1 MENQTTLETPSL
13 RDQLE
18 SAIET
23 VSETPEVVETEV
35 AEVEA
40 KESDVKS
47 EKPRDE
53 SGKFKKANTETS
65 QESPLNEVSAEHEI
79 KPAKPRPSSWKK
91 DYEESWGKLDPT
103 LQDYISQREADFAKG
118 VSTYKN
124 QWDQAQPILN
134 SIEKFAPVLQQ
145 NGLDAATWI
154 NNLGT
159 AHQNLVYGSP
169 EQKLQ
174 MFAQLANDYGVDLG
188 ALTGGQQTSPQF
200 SMIAQEL
207 SQIKNQ
213 WQQFQSQQEQIEQT
227 QLKGEIESF
236 SKDKPYFDEVKETM
250 AGLLQNN
257 MATDLQTA
265 YDKAIRL
272 HDDIWQKIQSEQ
284 VKSSQTEQ
292 KSKIAAV
299 KAKAISPKSSSPT
312 ANVSLGGKGNNL
324 RDQLA
329 SIVDTFSSENI

>member
-1 MENQTTLETPSL
+1 MDNQTTLESPSL

-18 SAIET
+18 SAVES
-23 VSETPEVVETEV
+23 VSEAPEVVESEV
-35 AEVEA
+35 TEA
-40 KESDVKS
+40 KSDR
-47 EKPRDE
+47 PRDE
-53 SGKFKKANTETS
+53 SGKFKKTEEVTEEAPKVEV
-65 QESPLNEVSAEHEI
+65 QEEVVAEV

-91 DYEESWGKLDPT
+91 DYEESWGKLDPA
-103 LQDYISQREADFAKG
+103 LQDYIAQREADFAKG

-124 QWDQAQPILN
+124 QWDQAQPILS

-145 NGLDAATWI
+145 NGVDPAQWI
-154 NNLGT
+154 NSLGT
-159 AHQNLVYGSP
+159 AHQTLVYGNP

-174 MFAQLANDYGVDLG
+174 MFAQLANDYGVDLNG
-188 ALTGGQQTSPQF
+188 LTGGQGVSPQF

-213 WQQFQSQQEQIEQT
+213 WQQFQSQQEQQEQA
-227 QLKGEIESF
+227 QLKSEIDSF
-236 SKDKPYFDEVKETM
+236 SKDKPYFDDVRETM

-257 MATDLQTA
+257 MASDLNTA

-284 VKSSQTEQ
+284 TKSSQTEQ
-292 KSKIAAV
+292 KSRIAAV

>member
-1 MENQTTLETPSL
+1 MDNQTTLESPSL

-23 VSETPEVVETEV
+23 VSETPEVEVTET
-35 AEVEA
+35 
-40 KESDVKS
+40 KS
-47 EKPRDE
+47 ERVRDE
-53 SGKFKKANTETS
+53 SGKFTKAETKVEEKVEETPIAEV
-65 QESPLNEVSAEHEI
+65 QEEVVAEA

-103 LQDYISQREADFAKG
+103 LQDYITQREADFAKG

-124 QWDQAQPILN
+124 QWEQAQPILN
-134 SIEKFAPVLQQ
+134 TMEKFAPILQQ
-145 NGLDAATWI
+145 NGVDPAQWI
-154 NNLGT
+154 NSLGT
-159 AHQNLVYGSP
+159 AHQTLVYGTP
-169 EQKLQ
+169 DQKLQ
-174 MFAQLANDYGVDLG
+174 MFAQLANDYGVDLNG
-188 ALTGGQQTSPQF
+188 LTGGQGISPQF
-200 SMIAQEL
+200 SMIANEL

-213 WQQFQSQQEQIEQT
+213 WQQFQSQQEQQEQA
-227 QLKGEIESF
+227 QLKSEIDVF
-236 SKDKPYFDEVKETM
+236 SKDKPYFEDVRETM

-257 MATDLQTA
+257 MASDLQTA

-312 ANVSLGGKGNNL
+312 ANMSIGGKGNNL

>member
-1 MENQTTLETPSL
+1 MDNQTTLESPSL

-23 VSETPEVVETEV
+23 VVETPEVVETELT
-35 AEVEA
+35 ET
-40 KESDVKS
+40 KSDR
-47 EKPRDE
+47 PRDE
-53 SGKFKKANTETS
+53 SGKFKKTEEVTEETPIAEV
-65 QESPLNEVSAEHEI
+65 QEEVVAEA

-103 LQDYISQREADFAKG
+103 LQDYITQREADFAKG

-124 QWDQAQPILN
+124 QWEQAQPILN
-134 SIEKFAPVLQQ
+134 TMEKFAPILQQ
-145 NGLDAATWI
+145 NGVDPAQWI
-154 NNLGT
+154 NSLGT
-159 AHQNLVYGSP
+159 AHQTLVYGTP
-169 EQKLQ
+169 DQKLQ
-174 MFAQLANDYGVDLG
+174 MFAQLANDYGVDLNG
-188 ALTGGQQTSPQF
+188 LTGGQGISPQF
-200 SMIAQEL
+200 SMIANEL

-213 WQQFQSQQEQIEQT
+213 WQQFQSQQEQQEQA
-227 QLKGEIESF
+227 QLKSEIDVF
-236 SKDKPYFDEVKETM
+236 SKDKPYFEDVRETM

-257 MATDLQTA
+257 MASDLQTA

-312 ANVSLGGKGNNL
+312 ANMSIGGKGNNL

>member
-1 MENQTTLETPSL
+1 MDNQTTLESPSL

-18 SAIET
+18 SAVES
-23 VSETPEVVETEV
+23 VVETPEVVETEV
-35 AEVEA
+35 KA
-40 KESDVKS
+40 D
-47 EKPRDE
+47 KPRDE
-53 SGKFKKANTETS
+53 SGKFKSTKEVTEEAPEVEV
-65 QESPLNEVSAEHEI
+65 QEEVVAEA

-103 LQDYISQREADFAKG
+103 LQDYITQREADFAKG

-124 QWDQAQPILN
+124 QWEQAQPILN
-134 SIEKFAPVLQQ
+134 TMEKFAPILQQ
-145 NGLDAATWI
+145 NGVDPAQWI
-154 NNLGT
+154 NSLGT
-159 AHQNLVYGSP
+159 P
-169 EQKLQ
+169 DQK
-174 MFAQLANDYGVDLG
+174 MQLCALIANDYGIDLNG
-188 ALTGGQQTSPQF
+188 LTGGQSVSPQF

-213 WQQFQSQQEQIEQT
+213 WQQFQSQQEQQEQA
-227 QLKGEIESF
+227 QLKSEIDSF
-236 SKDKPYFDEVKETM
+236 SKDKPYFDDVRETM

-257 MATDLQTA
+257 MASDLNTA

>member
-23 VSETPEVVETEV
+23 VEATPEVVESEVTET
-35 AEVEA
+35 
-40 KESDVKS
+40 SD
-47 EKPRDE
+47 KPRDE
-53 SGKFKKANTETS
+53 SGKFKSTKEVEATPSEV
-65 QESPLNEVSAEHEI
+65 QEEVVAES

-124 QWDQAQPILN
+124 QWDQAQPIL
-134 SIEKFAPVLQQ
+134 STIEKFAPVLQQ
-145 NGLDAATWI
+145 NGVDPAQWI

-159 AHQNLVYGSP
+159 AHQTLVYGNP
-169 EQKLQ
+169 DQKLQ
-174 MFAQLANDYGVDLG
+174 MFAQLANDYGVDLNV
-188 ALTGGQQTSPQF
+188 LTGGQGVSPQF

-213 WQQFQSQQEQIEQT
+213 WQQFQSMQEQQEQT

-236 SKDKPYFDEVKETM
+236 SKDKPYFDDVRETM

-257 MATDLQTA
+257 MASDLNTA

-292 KSKIAAV
+292 KSRIAAV

-312 ANVSLGGKGNNL
+312 ANMSIGGKGNNL

-329 SIVDTFSSENI
+329 SIVDTYSSENI

>member
-1 MENQTTLETPSL
+1 MDNETTLESPSL

-18 SAIET
+18 SAIDT
-23 VSETPEVVETEV
+23 VEATPEVVE
-35 AEVEA
+35 AEV
-40 KESDVKS
+40 SD
-47 EKPRDE
+47 KPRDE
-53 SGKFKKANTETS
+53 SGKFKSNKEVTETPS
-65 QESPLNEVSAEHEI
+65 EVQEEVIAETI
-79 KPAKPRPSSWKK
+79 TAKPRPSSWKK

-103 LQDYISQREADFAKG
+103 LQDYITQRESDFAKG
-118 VSTYKN
+118 VSTYKS
-124 QWDQAQPILN
+124 QWDQAQPIL
-134 SIEKFAPVLQQ
+134 STIEKFAPVLQQ
-145 NGLDAATWI
+145 NGLDASTWI

-159 AHQNLVYGSP
+159 AHQTLVYGNP
-169 EQKLQ
+169 DQKLQ
-174 MFAQLANDYGVDLG
+174 MFAQLANDYGVDLNG
-188 ALTGGQQTSPQF
+188 LLGGQQASPQF

-213 WQQFQSQQEQIEQT
+213 WQQFQSQQEQVEQT

-236 SKDKPYFDEVKETM
+236 SKDKPYFDDVRETM

-257 MATDLQTA
+257 MASDLNTA

-272 HDDIWQKIQSEQ
+272 HDDIWQKVQSEQ

-292 KSKIAAV
+292 KSRIAAV

-312 ANVSLGGKGNNL
+312 ANMSIGGKGNNL

-329 SIVDTFSSENI
+329 SIVDTFSTENI

>member
-1 MENQTTLETPSL
+1 MEDQTTLETPSL

-23 VSETPEVVETEV
+23 VVETPEVVETEV
-35 AEVEA
+35 TEA
-40 KESDVKS
+40 KTD
-47 EKPRDE
+47 KPRDE
-53 SGKFKKANTETS
+53 SGKFKSTKEVTEAPEVEV
-65 QESPLNEVSAEHEI
+65 QEEVVAET

-91 DYEESWGKLDPT
+91 DYEESWGRLDPN
-103 LQDYISQREADFAKG
+103 LQDYITQREADFAKG
-118 VSTYKN
+118 VSTYKA
-124 QWDQAQPILN
+124 QWDQAQPVLN
-134 SIEKFAPVLQQ
+134 SIEKFAPILQQ
-145 NGLDAATWI
+145 NGIDPAQWI

-159 AHQNLVYGSP
+159 AHQTLVYGNP
-169 EQKLQ
+169 DQKLQ
-174 MFAQLANDYGVDLG
+174 MFAQLANDYGIDLNG
-188 ALTGGQQTSPQF
+188 LTGGQSVSPQF

-213 WQQFQSQQEQIEQT
+213 WQQFQSQQEQQEQA
-227 QLKGEIESF
+227 QLKSEIDSF
-236 SKDKPYFDEVKETM
+236 SKDKPYFDDVRETM

-257 MATDLQTA
+257 MASDLNTA

-292 KSKIAAV
+292 KSKLAAV

-312 ANVSLGGKGNNL
+312 ANVSIGGKGNNL

>member
-13 RDQLE
+13 RDQIE
-18 SAIET
+18 SAVET
-23 VSETPEVVETEV
+23 VETAPEVVESEV
-35 AEVEA
+35 
-40 KESDVKS
+40 SD
-47 EKPRDE
+47 KPRDE
-53 SGKFKKANTETS
+53 SGKFKSTKEVTEETPS
-65 QESPLNEVSAEHEI
+65 EVQEEVVAES

-118 VSTYKN
+118 VSTYKS
-124 QWDQAQPILN
+124 QWDQAQPIL
-134 SIEKFAPVLQQ
+134 STMEKFAPTLQQ
-145 NGLDAATWI
+145 NGIDPAQWI
-154 NNLGT
+154 NSLGT
-159 AHQNLVYGSP
+159 AHQTLVFGNP
-169 EQKLQ
+169 DQKLQ
-174 MFAQLANDYGVDLG
+174 MFAQLANDYGVDLNG
-188 ALTGGQQTSPQF
+188 LLGGQQASPQF

-213 WQQFQSQQEQIEQT
+213 WQQFQSQQEQMEQT

-236 SKDKPYFDEVKETM
+236 SKDKPYFDEVRETM

-257 MATDLQTA
+257 MASDLNTA

-272 HDDIWQKIQSEQ
+272 HDDVWQKIQSEQ
-284 VKSSQTEQ
+284 
-292 KSKIAAV
+292 KSKLALV

>member
-1 MENQTTLETPSL
+1 MDNQTTLESPSL

-18 SAIET
+18 SAVES
-23 VSETPEVVETEV
+23 VVETPEVVETEIK
-35 AEVEA
+35 A
-40 KESDVKS
+40 D
-47 EKPRDE
+47 KPRDE
-53 SGKFKKANTETS
+53 SGKFKSTKEEVTEEAPIEEV
-65 QESPLNEVSAEHEI
+65 QEEVVAET

-103 LQDYISQREADFAKG
+103 LQDYITQREADFAKG

-124 QWDQAQPILN
+124 QWEQAQPIL
-134 SIEKFAPVLQQ
+134 STMEKFAPILQQ
-145 NGLDAATWI
+145 NGVDPAQWI
-154 NNLGT
+154 NSLGT
-159 AHQNLVYGSP
+159 AHQTLVYGTP
-169 EQKLQ
+169 DQKLQ
-174 MFAQLANDYGVDLG
+174 MFAQLANDYGIDLNG
-188 ALTGGQQTSPQF
+188 LTGGQAVSPQF

-213 WQQFQSQQEQIEQT
+213 WQQFQSQQEQQEQA
-227 QLKGEIESF
+227 QLKSEIDSF
-236 SKDKPYFDEVKETM
+236 SKDKPYFDDVRETM

-257 MATDLQTA
+257 MASDLNTA

>member
-1 MENQTTLETPSL
+1 MDNETTLESPSL
-13 RDQLE
+13 RDQIE
-18 SAIET
+18 SAVET
-23 VSETPEVVETEV
+23 VVETPV
-35 AEVEA
+35 VESTN
-40 KESDVKS
+40 EIT
-47 EKPRDE
+47 ERPRDE
-53 SGKFKKANTETS
+53 SGKFTKETETP
-65 QESPLNEVSAEHEI
+65 EAEAKIEVSSEPEV

-103 LQDYISQREADFAKG
+103 LQDYITQREADFAKG

-124 QWDQAQPILN
+124 QWDQAQPIL
-134 SIEKFAPVLQQ
+134 STIEKFAPVLQQ
-145 NGLDAATWI
+145 NGVDPAQWI
-154 NNLGT
+154 NSLGT
-159 AHQNLVYGSP
+159 AHQTLVYGNP

-174 MFAQLANDYGVDLG
+174 MFAQLANDYGVDLSG
-188 ALTGGQQTSPQF
+188 LLGGQQASPQF

-213 WQQFQSQQEQIEQT
+213 WQAFQSQQEQMEQT
-227 QLKGEIESF
+227 QLKSEIDSF
-236 SKDKPYFDEVKETM
+236 SKDKPYFEDVRETM

-284 VKSSQTEQ
+284 VKSSQKEQ
-292 KSKIAAV
+292 QSKIAAV

-312 ANVSLGGKGNNL
+312 ANVAIGGKGNNL

-329 SIVDTFSSENI
+329 SIVDTYSSENI

>member
-1 MENQTTLETPSL
+1 MDNQTTLESPSL

-18 SAIET
+18 SAVES
-23 VSETPEVVETEV
+23 VVETPEVVETEV
-35 AEVEA
+35 KA
-40 KESDVKS
+40 D
-47 EKPRDE
+47 KPRDE
-53 SGKFKKANTETS
+53 SGKFKKADEEVTEAPEVEV
-65 QESPLNEVSAEHEI
+65 QEEVVLEATRPVPS
-79 KPAKPRPSSWKK
+79 KPRPSSWKK

-103 LQDYISQREADFAKG
+103 LQDYITQREADFAKG

-124 QWDQAQPILN
+124 QWEQAQPIL
-134 SIEKFAPVLQQ
+134 STMEKFAPILQQ
-145 NGLDAATWI
+145 NGVDPAQWI
-154 NNLGT
+154 NSLGT
-159 AHQNLVYGSP
+159 AHQTLVYGTP
-169 EQKLQ
+169 DQKMQ
-174 MFAQLANDYGVDLG
+174 MFAQLANDYGIDLNG
-188 ALTGGQQTSPQF
+188 LTGGQAVSPQF
-200 SMIAQEL
+200 SMIANEL

-213 WQQFQSQQEQIEQT
+213 WQAFQSQQEQMEQA
-227 QLKGEIESF
+227 QLKSEIDSF
-236 SKDKPYFDEVKETM
+236 SKDKPYFADVRETM
-250 AGLLQNN
+250 AGLLQTG

-272 HDDIWQKIQSEQ
+272 SDDIWQKIQSEQ

-292 KSKIAAV
+292 KSKLAAV

>member
-1 MENQTTLETPSL
+1 MENGTTSESPSL

-23 VSETPEVVETEV
+23 VVETPVVETE
-35 AEVEA
+35 AVETT
-40 KESDVKS
+40 SD
-47 EKPRDE
+47 KPRDE
-53 SGKFKKANTETS
+53 SGKFVKETTETPS
-65 QESPLNEVSAEHEI
+65 EVQEEVVAEA

-124 QWDQAQPILN
+124 QWDQAQPIL
-134 SIEKFAPVLQQ
+134 STLEKFAPVLQQ
-145 NGLDAATWI
+145 NGVSPAQWI
-154 NNLGT
+154 DSLGT
-159 AHQNLVYGSP
+159 AHQTLVYGNP

-174 MFAQLANDYGVDLG
+174 MFAQLANDYGVDLN
-188 ALTGGQQTSPQF
+188 ALTGGQSISPQF
-200 SMIAQEL
+200 SMIANEL

-213 WQQFQSQQEQIEQT
+213 WQQFQSMQEQQEQA
-227 QLKGEIESF
+227 QLKGEIDSF
-236 SKDKPYFDEVKETM
+236 SKDKPYFEDVRETM

-257 MATDLQTA
+257 MASDLQTA

-284 VKSSQTEQ
+284 VKSSQKEQ
-292 KSKIAAV
+292 QSKIAAV

-312 ANVSLGGKGNNL
+312 ANMSIGGKGNNL

>member
-1 MENQTTLETPSL
+1 MDNQTTLESPSL

-18 SAIET
+18 SAVEAVT
-23 VSETPEVVETEV
+23 ETPEVVETEV
-35 AEVEA
+35 TET
-40 KESDVKS
+40 KSDR
-47 EKPRDE
+47 PRDE
-53 SGKFKKANTETS
+53 SGKFKKTTEEVTEETPS
-65 QESPLNEVSAEHEI
+65 EVQEEVVAEV

-103 LQDYISQREADFAKG
+103 LQDYITQREADFAKG

-124 QWDQAQPILN
+124 QWEQAQPILN
-134 SIEKFAPVLQQ
+134 TMEKFAPILQQ
-145 NGLDAATWI
+145 NGVDPAQWI
-154 NNLGT
+154 NSLGT
-159 AHQNLVYGSP
+159 AHQTLVYGTP
-169 EQKLQ
+169 DQKLQ
-174 MFAQLANDYGVDLG
+174 MFAQLANDYGVDLNG
-188 ALTGGQQTSPQF
+188 LTGGQSISPQF
-200 SMIAQEL
+200 SMIANEL

-213 WQQFQSQQEQIEQT
+213 WQQFQSQQEQQEQA
-227 QLKGEIESF
+227 QLKSEIDVF
-236 SKDKPYFDEVKETM
+236 SKDKPYFEDVRETM

-257 MATDLQTA
+257 MASDLQTA

-312 ANVSLGGKGNNL
+312 ANMSIGGKGNNL

>member
-1 MENQTTLETPSL
+1 MDNQTTLESPSL
-13 RDQLE
+13 RDQIE
-18 SAIET
+18 NAVET
-23 VSETPEVVETEV
+23 VVEAPEVVETEV
-35 AEVEA
+35 T
-40 KESDVKS
+40 ESKS
-47 EKPRDE
+47 DRVRDE
-53 SGKFKKANTETS
+53 SGKFKKAEEVTETPTEEV
-65 QESPLNEVSAEHEI
+65 QEEVVAEA

-118 VSTYKN
+118 VSTYKA

-134 SIEKFAPVLQQ
+134 SIEKFAPILQQ
-145 NGLDAATWI
+145 NGVDPAQWI
-154 NNLGT
+154 TNLGT
-159 AHQNLVYGSP
+159 AHQTLVYGNP

-174 MFAQLANDYGVDLG
+174 MFAQLANDYGIDLNG
-188 ALTGGQQTSPQF
+188 LTGGQGVSPQF
-200 SMIAQEL
+200 SMIANEL

-213 WQQFQSQQEQIEQT
+213 WQAFQSQQEQQEQA
-227 QLKGEIESF
+227 QLKSEIDSF
-236 SKDKPYFDEVKETM
+236 SKDKPYFDDVRETM

-257 MATDLQTA
+257 MAADLNTA

-312 ANVSLGGKGNNL
+312 ANVSIGGKGNNL

>member
-13 RDQLE
+13 RDQIE
-18 SAIET
+18 SAVETVET
-23 VSETPEVVETEV
+23 VSEAPEVVESEAV
-35 AEVEA
+35 EVE
-40 KESDVKS
+40 SS

-53 SGKFKKANTETS
+53 SGKFKKANTESS
-65 QESPLNEVSAEHEI
+65 QESSLNEVSAESEF

-103 LQDYISQREADFAKG
+103 LQDYITQRESDFAKG

-124 QWDQAQPILN
+124 QWDQAQPIL
-134 SIEKFAPVLQQ
+134 STLEKFAPTLQQ
-145 NGLDAATWI
+145 NGIDPAQWI

-159 AHQNLVYGSP
+159 AHQTLVFGNP
-169 EQKLQ
+169 DQKLQ
-174 MFAQLANDYGVDLG
+174 MFAQLANDYGVDLNG
-188 ALTGGQQTSPQF
+188 LTGGQSASPQF

-213 WQQFQSQQEQIEQT
+213 WQQFQSQQEQMEQT

-236 SKDKPYFDEVKETM
+236 SKDKPYFDEVRETM

-257 MATDLQTA
+257 MASDLNTA
-265 YDKAIRL
+265 YDKAVRL
-272 HDDIWQKIQSEQ
+272 NDDVWQKIQSEQ
-284 VKSSQTEQ
+284 IKSSQTEQ
-292 KSKIAAV
+292 KSRLALV

-312 ANVSLGGKGNNL
+312 ANMSIGGKGNNL

>member
-1 MENQTTLETPSL
+1 MDNETTLESPSL

-18 SAIET
+18 SAVEAVET
-23 VSETPEVVETEV
+23 APEVESEVVE
-35 AEVEA
+35 
-40 KESDVKS
+40 S
-47 EKPRDE
+47 KPRDE
-53 SGKFKKANTETS
+53 SGKFKSTKEVTEAPS
-65 QESPLNEVSAEHEI
+65 EVQEEVVAEE

-91 DYEESWGKLDPT
+91 DYEESWGKLDPN
-103 LQDYISQREADFAKG
+103 LQDYISQRESDFAKG
-118 VSTYKN
+118 VSTYKS
-124 QWDQAQPILN
+124 QWDQAQPIM
-134 SIEKFAPVLQQ
+134 STIEKFAPVLQQ

-154 NNLGT
+154 NSLGT
-159 AHQNLVYGSP
+159 AHQTLVYGNP
-169 EQKLQ
+169 DQKLQ
-174 MFAQLANDYGVDLG
+174 MFAQLANDYGVDLNG
-188 ALTGGQQTSPQF
+188 LTGGQGISPQF

-213 WQQFQSQQEQIEQT
+213 WQQFQSQQEQQEQT

-236 SKDKPYFDEVKETM
+236 SKDKPYFDDVRETM

-257 MATDLQTA
+257 MASDLNTA

-272 HDDIWQKIQSEQ
+272 HDDIWQKVQSEQ
-284 VKSSQTEQ
+284 VKSSQTEL
-292 KSKIAAV
+292 KSKLAAV

-312 ANVSLGGKGNNL
+312 ATIGLGGKGNNL

>member
-13 RDQLE
+13 RDQIE
-18 SAIET
+18 SAVET
-23 VSETPEVVETEV
+23 VETAPEVVETKV
-35 AEVEA
+35 
-40 KESDVKS
+40 SD
-47 EKPRDE
+47 KPRDE
-53 SGKFKKANTETS
+53 SGKFKSTKEETEAPS
-65 QESPLNEVSAEHEI
+65 EEVQEEVVAEV
-79 KPAKPRPSSWKK
+79 KSAKPRPSSWKK

-118 VSTYKN
+118 VSTYKS
-124 QWDQAQPILN
+124 QWDQAQPIL
-134 SIEKFAPVLQQ
+134 STMEKFAPTLQQ
-145 NGLDAATWI
+145 NGIDPAQWI
-154 NNLGT
+154 NSLGT
-159 AHQNLVYGSP
+159 AHQTLVFGNP
-169 EQKLQ
+169 DQKLQ
-174 MFAQLANDYGVDLG
+174 MFAQLANDYGVDLNG
-188 ALTGGQQTSPQF
+188 LLGGGQQASPQF

-213 WQQFQSQQEQIEQT
+213 WQQFQSQQEQIEQA

-236 SKDKPYFDEVKETM
+236 SKDKPYFDDVRETM

-257 MATDLQTA
+257 MASDLNTA

-292 KSKIAAV
+292 KSKLALV

-312 ANVSLGGKGNNL
+312 ANMSIGGKGNNL

>member
-1 MENQTTLETPSL
+1 MDNETTLESPSL

-18 SAIET
+18 SAVEAVET
-23 VSETPEVVETEV
+23 APEVESEVVE
-35 AEVEA
+35 
-40 KESDVKS
+40 S
-47 EKPRDE
+47 KPRDE
-53 SGKFKKANTETS
+53 SGKFKKTEEVTEAPQVEQP
-65 QESPLNEVSAEHEI
+65 QEAVEAEF

-91 DYEESWGKLDPT
+91 DYEESWGKLDPN
-103 LQDYISQREADFAKG
+103 LQDYISQRESDFAKG
-118 VSTYKN
+118 VSTYKS
-124 QWDQAQPILN
+124 QWDQAQPIM
-134 SIEKFAPVLQQ
+134 STIEKFAPVLQQ

-154 NNLGT
+154 NSLGT
-159 AHQNLVYGSP
+159 AHQTLVYGNP
-169 EQKLQ
+169 DQKLQ
-174 MFAQLANDYGVDLG
+174 MFAQLANDYGVDLNG
-188 ALTGGQQTSPQF
+188 LTGGQGVSPQF

-213 WQQFQSQQEQIEQT
+213 WQQFQSQQEQQEQT

-236 SKDKPYFDEVKETM
+236 SKDKPYFDDVRETM

-257 MATDLQTA
+257 MASDLNTA

-272 HDDIWQKIQSEQ
+272 HDDIWQKVQSEQ
-284 VKSSQTEQ
+284 TKSSQTEQ
-292 KSKIAAV
+292 KSRLALV

>member
-1 MENQTTLETPSL
+1 MDNETTLESPSL
-13 RDQLE
+13 RDQ
-18 SAIET
+18 IENAVDT
-23 VSETPEVVETEV
+23 VTEAPEVVE
-35 AEVEA
+35 AEV
-40 KESDVKS
+40 SD
-47 EKPRDE
+47 KPRDE
-53 SGKFKKANTETS
+53 SGKFKSTKEEVTEAPLGEV
-65 QESPLNEVSAEHEI
+65 QEEVSLEA

-103 LQDYISQREADFAKG
+103 LQDYISQRESDFAKG
-118 VSTYKN
+118 VSTYKA

-145 NGLDAATWI
+145 NGVDPAQWI

-159 AHQNLVYGSP
+159 AHQTLVFGNP
-169 EQKLQ
+169 DQKLQ
-174 MFAQLANDYGVDLG
+174 MFAQLANDYGVDLNG
-188 ALTGGQQTSPQF
+188 LTGGQSASPQF

-213 WQQFQSQQEQIEQT
+213 WQQFQSQQEQMEQT

-236 SKDKPYFDEVKETM
+236 SKDKPYFDEVRETM

-257 MATDLQTA
+257 MASDLNTA
-265 YDKAIRL
+265 YDKAVRL
-272 HDDIWQKIQSEQ
+272 NDDVWQKIQSEQ
-284 VKSSQTEQ
+284 IKSSQTEQ
-292 KSKIAAV
+292 KSRLALV

-312 ANVSLGGKGNNL
+312 ANMSIGGKGNNL

>member
-1 MENQTTLETPSL
+1 METNETTLESPSL
-13 RDQLE
+13 RDQIE
-18 SAIET
+18 SAVET
-23 VSETPEVVETEV
+23 VETAVETPEVVETEV
-35 AEVEA
+35 T
-40 KESDVKS
+40 SD
-47 EKPRDE
+47 KPRDE
-53 SGKFKKANTETS
+53 SGKFKKADEVTEAPS
-65 QESPLNEVSAEHEI
+65 EVQEEVVAEA

-118 VSTYKN
+118 VSTYKT
-124 QWDQAQPILN
+124 QWDQAQPIL
-134 SIEKFAPVLQQ
+134 SKIEKFAPTLQQ
-145 NGLDAATWI
+145 NGVDPAQWI
-154 NNLGT
+154 DSLGT
-159 AHQNLVYGSP
+159 AHQTLVYGNP

-188 ALTGGQQTSPQF
+188 GLVGGQEVSPQF

-213 WQQFQSQQEQIEQT
+213 WQAFQSQQEQMEQT
-227 QLKGEIESF
+227 QLKGEIDSF
-236 SKDKPYFDEVKETM
+236 SKEKPYFEDVRETM

-284 VKSSQTEQ
+284 VKSSQKEQ
-292 KSKIAAV
+292 QSKIAAV

-312 ANVSLGGKGNNL
+312 ANMSIGGKGNNL

>member
-13 RDQLE
+13 RDQIE
-18 SAIET
+18 SAVET
-23 VSETPEVVETEV
+23 VEAAPEVVETEV
-35 AEVEA
+35 VES
-40 KESDVKS
+40 KSD
-47 EKPRDE
+47 KPRDE
-53 SGKFKKANTETS
+53 SGKFKKTEEVQETS
-65 QESPLNEVSAEHEI
+65 PTEQPQEAVAEEF

-103 LQDYISQREADFAKG
+103 LQDYIAQRESDFAKG
-118 VSTYKN
+118 VSTYKA

-134 SIEKFAPVLQQ
+134 SIEKFAPILQQ
-145 NGLDAATWI
+145 NGVDPAQWI

-159 AHQNLVYGSP
+159 AHQTLVYGNP
-169 EQKLQ
+169 DQKLQ

-188 ALTGGQQTSPQF
+188 VLTGGQQSSPQF

-213 WQQFQSQQEQIEQT
+213 WQQFQSQQEQVEQA

-236 SKDKPYFDEVKETM
+236 SKDKPYFDEVRETM

-257 MATDLQTA
+257 MASDLNTA

-272 HDDIWQKIQSEQ
+272 HDDIWQKVQSEQ
-284 VKSSQTEQ
+284 TKSSQTEQ
-292 KSKIAAV
+292 KSRLALV

-329 SIVDTFSSENI
+329 SIVDTFSNENI

>member
-1 MENQTTLETPSL
+1 MDNQTTLESPSL

-23 VSETPEVVETEV
+23 VSETPEVEVTET
-35 AEVEA
+35 
-40 KESDVKS
+40 KS
-47 EKPRDE
+47 ERVRDE
-53 SGKFKKANTETS
+53 SGKFTKAETKAEEKVEETPIAEV
-65 QESPLNEVSAEHEI
+65 QEEVVAEA

-103 LQDYISQREADFAKG
+103 LQDYITQREADFAKG

-124 QWDQAQPILN
+124 QWEQAQPILN
-134 SIEKFAPVLQQ
+134 TMEKFAPILQQ
-145 NGLDAATWI
+145 NGVDPAQWI
-154 NNLGT
+154 NSLGT
-159 AHQNLVYGSP
+159 AHQTLVYGTP
-169 EQKLQ
+169 DQKLQ
-174 MFAQLANDYGVDLG
+174 MFAQLANDYGVDLNG
-188 ALTGGQQTSPQF
+188 LTGGQGISPQF
-200 SMIAQEL
+200 SMIANEL

-213 WQQFQSQQEQIEQT
+213 WQQFQSQQEQQEQA
-227 QLKGEIESF
+227 QLKSEIDVF
-236 SKDKPYFDEVKETM
+236 SKDKPYFEDVRETM

-257 MATDLQTA
+257 MASDLQTA

-272 HDDIWQKIQSEQ
+272 RDDIWQKIQSEQ

-312 ANVSLGGKGNNL
+312 ANMSIGGKGNNL

>member
-13 RDQLE
+13 RDQIE
-18 SAIET
+18 SAVET
-23 VSETPEVVETEV
+23 VETAVETPEVVETEV
-35 AEVEA
+35 
-40 KESDVKS
+40 SD
-47 EKPRDE
+47 KPRDE
-53 SGKFKKANTETS
+53 SGKFKSTKEITDETPS
-65 QESPLNEVSAEHEI
+65 EVQEEVVAES

-103 LQDYISQREADFAKG
+103 LQDYITQRESDFAKG

-124 QWDQAQPILN
+124 QWDQAQPIL
-134 SIEKFAPVLQQ
+134 STLEKFAPTLQQ
-145 NGLDAATWI
+145 HGVDPAQWI

-159 AHQNLVYGSP
+159 AHQTLVFGNP
-169 EQKLQ
+169 DQKLQ
-174 MFAQLANDYGVDLG
+174 MFAQLANDYGVDLNG
-188 ALTGGQQTSPQF
+188 LTGGQQASPQF

-213 WQQFQSQQEQIEQT
+213 WQQFQSQQEQMEQT
-227 QLKGEIESF
+227 QLKSEIESF
-236 SKDKPYFDEVKETM
+236 SKDKPYFDEVRETM

-257 MATDLQTA
+257 MASDLNTA
-265 YDKAIRL
+265 YDKAVRL
-272 HDDIWQKIQSEQ
+272 NDDVWQKIQSEQ
-284 VKSSQTEQ
+284 IKSSQTEQ
-292 KSKIAAV
+292 KSRLALV

-312 ANVSLGGKGNNL
+312 ANMSIGGKGNNL

>member
-1 MENQTTLETPSL
+1 MDNETTLESPSL
-13 RDQLE
+13 RDQIE
-18 SAIET
+18 SAVET
-23 VSETPEVVETEV
+23 ITETPEVVETENTI
-35 AEVEA
+35 
-40 KESDVKS
+40 S
-47 EKPRDE
+47 ERPRDE
-53 SGKFKKANTETS
+53 SGKFKSTEEKAEENI
-65 QESPLNEVSAEHEI
+65 EVSGEPEVKA
-79 KPAKPRPSSWKK
+79 AKPRPSSWKK

-124 QWDQAQPILN
+124 QWDQAQPIL
-134 SIEKFAPVLQQ
+134 STIEKFAPVLQQ
-145 NGLDAATWI
+145 NGVDPAQWI
-154 NNLGT
+154 NSLGT
-159 AHQNLVYGSP
+159 AHQTLVYGNP

-174 MFAQLANDYGVDLG
+174 MFAQLANDYGVDLNG
-188 ALTGGQQTSPQF
+188 LLGGQQASPQF

-213 WQQFQSQQEQIEQT
+213 WQQFQSMQEQQEQT

-236 SKDKPYFDEVKETM
+236 SKDKPYFDDVRETM

-257 MATDLQTA
+257 MATDLNTA

-284 VKSSQTEQ
+284 VKSSQKEQ
-292 KSKIAAV
+292 QSKIAAV

-312 ANVSLGGKGNNL
+312 ANMAIGGKGNNL

-329 SIVDTFSSENI
+329 SIVDTYSSENI

>member
-1 MENQTTLETPSL
+1 MDNETTLESPSL

-18 SAIET
+18 SAVEAVET
-23 VSETPEVVETEV
+23 APEVESEVVE
-35 AEVEA
+35 
-40 KESDVKS
+40 S
-47 EKPRDE
+47 KPRDE
-53 SGKFKKANTETS
+53 SGKFKSTKEVTEAS
-65 QESPLNEVSAEHEI
+65 SEVQEEVVAEE

-103 LQDYISQREADFAKG
+103 LQDYISQRESDFAKG
-118 VSTYKN
+118 VSTYKS
-124 QWDQAQPILN
+124 QWDQAQPIM
-134 SIEKFAPVLQQ
+134 STIEKFAPVLQQ

-154 NNLGT
+154 NSLGT
-159 AHQNLVYGSP
+159 AHQTLVYGNP
-169 EQKLQ
+169 DQKLQ
-174 MFAQLANDYGVDLG
+174 MFAQLANDYGVDLNG
-188 ALTGGQQTSPQF
+188 LTGGQGVSPQF

-213 WQQFQSQQEQIEQT
+213 WQQFQSQQEQQEQT

-236 SKDKPYFDEVKETM
+236 SKDKPYFDDVRETM

-257 MATDLQTA
+257 MASDLNTA

-272 HDDIWQKIQSEQ
+272 HDDIWQKVQSEQ
-284 VKSSQTEQ
+284 VKSSQTEL
-292 KSKIAAV
+292 KSKLAAV

-312 ANVSLGGKGNNL
+312 ATIGLGGKGNNL

>member
-1 MENQTTLETPSL
+1 MDNQTTLESPSL

-23 VSETPEVVETEV
+23 VSETPEVEVTET
-35 AEVEA
+35 
-40 KESDVKS
+40 KS
-47 EKPRDE
+47 ERVRDE
-53 SGKFKKANTETS
+53 SGKFTKAETKVEEKVEETPIAEV
-65 QESPLNEVSAEHEI
+65 QEEVVAEA

-91 DYEESWGKLDPT
+91 DYEESWGKLDPN
-103 LQDYISQREADFAKG
+103 LQDYITQREADFAKG

-124 QWDQAQPILN
+124 QWEQAQPILN
-134 SIEKFAPVLQQ
+134 TMEKFAPILQQ
-145 NGLDAATWI
+145 NGVDPAQWI
-154 NNLGT
+154 NSLGT
-159 AHQNLVYGSP
+159 AHQTLVYGTP
-169 EQKLQ
+169 DQKLQ
-174 MFAQLANDYGVDLG
+174 MFAQLANDYGVDLNG
-188 ALTGGQQTSPQF
+188 LTGGQSISPQF
-200 SMIAQEL
+200 SMIANEL

-213 WQQFQSQQEQIEQT
+213 WQQFQSQQEQQEQA
-227 QLKGEIESF
+227 QLKSEIDVF
-236 SKDKPYFDEVKETM
+236 SKDKPYFEDVRETM

-257 MATDLQTA
+257 MASDLQTA

-312 ANVSLGGKGNNL
+312 ANMSIGGKGNNL

>member
-1 MENQTTLETPSL
+1 MDNGTTSESPSL
-13 RDQLE
+13 RDQIE
-18 SAIET
+18 SAVET
-23 VSETPEVVETEV
+23 VETAVETPEVVESEV
-35 AEVEA
+35 TEVEA
-40 KESDVKS
+40 KQD
-47 EKPRDE
+47 KPRDE
-53 SGKFKKANTETS
+53 SGKFKKAEETTET
-65 QESPLNEVSAEHEI
+65 PNEVQEEVVAET

-103 LQDYISQREADFAKG
+103 LQDYIAQREADFAKG

-124 QWDQAQPILN
+124 QWDQAQPVL
-134 SIEKFAPVLQQ
+134 STLAKFAPVLQQ

-159 AHQNLVYGSP
+159 AHQTLVYGNP

-174 MFAQLANDYGVDLG
+174 MFAQLANDYGVDLNG
-188 ALTGGQQTSPQF
+188 LTGGQGVSPQF

-213 WQQFQSQQEQIEQT
+213 WQQFQSMQEQQEQA
-227 QLKGEIESF
+227 QLKSEIDVF
-236 SKDKPYFDEVKETM
+236 SKDKPYFEDVRETM
-250 AGLLQNN
+250 AELLQNN

-272 HDDIWQKIQSEQ
+272 RDDVWQKIQSEQ
-284 VKSSQTEQ
+284 IKSSQKEHQ
-292 KSKIAAV
+292 SKIAAV

-312 ANVSLGGKGNNL
+312 ANVSAGGKGNNL

-329 SIVDTFSSENI
+329 SIVDTFSTENI

>member
-1 MENQTTLETPSL
+1 MDNETTLESPSL

-18 SAIET
+18 SAVEAVET
-23 VSETPEVVETEV
+23 APEVESEVVE
-35 AEVEA
+35 
-40 KESDVKS
+40 S
-47 EKPRDE
+47 KPRDE
-53 SGKFKKANTETS
+53 SGKFKSTKEVTEAS
-65 QESPLNEVSAEHEI
+65 SEVQEEVVAEE

-91 DYEESWGKLDPT
+91 DYEESWGKLDPN
-103 LQDYISQREADFAKG
+103 LQDYISQRESDFAKG
-118 VSTYKN
+118 VSTYKS
-124 QWDQAQPILN
+124 QWDQAQPIM
-134 SIEKFAPVLQQ
+134 STIEKFAPVLQQ

-154 NNLGT
+154 NSLGT
-159 AHQNLVYGSP
+159 AHQTLVYGNP
-169 EQKLQ
+169 DQKLQ
-174 MFAQLANDYGVDLG
+174 MFAQLANDYGVDLNG
-188 ALTGGQQTSPQF
+188 LTGGQGVSPQF

-213 WQQFQSQQEQIEQT
+213 WQQFQSQQEQQEQT

-236 SKDKPYFDEVKETM
+236 SKDKPYFDDVRETM

-257 MATDLQTA
+257 MASDLNTA

-272 HDDIWQKIQSEQ
+272 HDDIWQKVQSEQ
-284 VKSSQTEQ
+284 VKSSQTEL
-292 KSKIAAV
+292 KSKLAAV

-312 ANVSLGGKGNNL
+312 ATIGLGGKGNNL